1 MNEKEKALREYKD
14 ALAHA
19 LRKREQCEIIFFKE
33 YEKDKQLVED
43 MASTCTKQ
51 FFERM
56 KRGNGIEENI
66 SYMELL
72 RNDKYERKERDTKK
86 AIKMYQDSILE
97 LRGTICRYKL
107 FFITML
113 ACCVVTTLMLLVML

>member
-19 LRKREQCEIIFFKE
+19 LRKREQCEILFFKE
-33 YEKDKQLVED
+33 YEKDKQLVKD

-72 RNDKYERKERDTKK
+72 RNDTYEMRERAISS
-86 AIKMYQDSILE
+86 AIKLYQDGISE
-97 LRGTICRYKL
+97 LRRTIRCYKL
-107 FFITML
+107 AFALLFVAWALTFVKQFI
-113 ACCVVTTLMLLVML
+113 

>member
-19 LRKREQCEIIFFKE
+19 LRKREQCEILFFKE
-33 YEKDKQLVED
+33 YEKDKQLVKD

-51 FFERM
+51 FFEKM

-72 RNDKYERKERDTKK
+72 RNDTYEMRERAISS
-86 AIKMYQDSILE
+86 AIKLYQDGISE
-97 LRGTICRYKL
+97 LRRTIRCYKL
-107 FFITML
+107 AFALLFVAWALTFVKQFI
-113 ACCVVTTLMLLVML
+113 

>member
-19 LRKREQCEIIFFKE
+19 LRKREQCEILFFKE
-33 YEKDKQLVED
+33 YEKDKQLVKD
-43 MASTCTKQ
+43 LASTCTKQ
-51 FFERM
+51 FFEKM

-72 RNDKYERKERDTKK
+72 RNDKYERKERDTNA
-86 AIKMYQDSILE
+86 AIKMYQDGISE
-97 LRGTICRYKL
+97 LIKTIRWRTL
-107 FFITML
+107 AFALMFVAWALTFIKQFI
-113 ACCVVTTLMLLVML
+113 